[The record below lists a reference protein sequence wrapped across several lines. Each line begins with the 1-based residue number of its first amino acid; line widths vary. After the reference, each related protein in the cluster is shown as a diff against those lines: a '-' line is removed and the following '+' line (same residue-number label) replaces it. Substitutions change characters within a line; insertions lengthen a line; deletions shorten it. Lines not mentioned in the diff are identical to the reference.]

1 MTMKLRLMQLAL
13 FQPIAAP
20 VPGYIIQTDDGINIL
35 VDTGLPYSTIQNPQG
50 PPGLQPEMHEA
61 DYVVNQLGNLG
72 LRPADIQFLV
82 CTHFDPDHAG
92 NHEVFTASE
101 LIVQRRHYEI
111 ARAGHPRF
119 ARSRAHWDH
128 PSLHYRLIEGDTVLV
143 PGMELIETS
152 GHVPGHQSVLVRL
165 PETGP
170 VILAIDAIAE
180 SSMLDPEQRR
190 IHPTD
195 EDEAG
200 VRASTR
206 KLVDLAEREGVGL
219 MVHGHD
225 SQQWPTL
232 KHAPDFY
239 A

>member
-1 MTMKLRLMQLAL
+1 MKLYLMQLAL

-20 VPGYIIQTDDGINIL
+20 VPGYVIQTDDGTNIL
-35 VDTGLPYSTIQNPQG
+35 VDTGLPYSTIGNLEG
-50 PPGLQPEMHEA
+50 PPGLQLEMHEA
-61 DYVVNQLGNLG
+61 DYVVNQLGNIG
-72 LRPADIQFLV
+72 LRPDDIQLLV

-92 NHEVFTASE
+92 NHEVFPAAE
-101 LIVQRRHYEI
+101 LVVQRRHYEI
-111 ARAGHPRF
+111 ARAGYPRF
-119 ARSRAHWDH
+119 ASVRDHWDH
-128 PSLHYRLIEGDTVLV
+128 PGLRYRLIDGDTVLV
-143 PGMELIETS
+143 PGVELIETS

-165 PETGP
+165 SETGP
-170 VILAIDAIAE
+170 VILAIDAIADQ
-180 SSMLDPEQRR
+180 SMLDPDSRP

-206 KLVDLAEREGVGL
+206 KLVDLARREGVAL
-219 MVHGHD
+219 IVHGHD

-232 KHAPDFY
+232 RHAPEYY

>member
-1 MTMKLRLMQLAL
+1 MKLYLMQLAM

-20 VPGYIIQTDDGINIL
+20 VPGYVIQTDDGINVL
-35 VDTGLPYSTIQNPQG
+35 VDTGLPYSAIHDLQG
-50 PPGLQPEMHEA
+50 PPGLQLEMKEA
-61 DYVVNQLGNLG
+61 DYIVNQLARIG
-72 LRPADIQFLV
+72 LRPADIQFLI

-92 NHEVFTASE
+92 NHDIFTNSE

-111 ARAGHPRF
+111 ARAGYPRF
-119 ARSRAHWDH
+119 AMVRDHWDH
-128 PSLHYRLIEGDTVLV
+128 PDLRYRLIDGDTVLL
-143 PGMELIETS
+143 PDLELIETS

-180 SSMLDPEQRR
+180 RSMLDPDRR
-190 IHPTD
+190 PIHPTD
-195 EDEAG
+195 EDEVG

-206 KLVDLAEREGVGL
+206 KLVDLAQREGVKL

-225 SQQWPTL
+225 SQQWPAL
-232 KHAPDFY
+232 KHAVEFY